1 MSSSSFWVG
10 WGFQKVREGAIK
22 PEAILLKSC
31 RIQNINLSNIL
42 ILILY
47 SHLHPWPAQGIY
59 PLKQYHRETIHI
71 TSKVQKYYSLIALYK
86 SPQLHTFKLLANN
99 LPNLHLV
106 PSNLCIFQSPLQRSE
121 TYPVPLRS
129 PRCFRIVVGHSLLH
143 CLYQIPSHF
152 PYYLVE
158 VIWVVGLCYPHR
170 QIFVA

>member
-1 MSSSSFWVG
+1 MG
-10 WGFQKVREGAIK
+10 
-22 PEAILLKSC
+22 
-31 RIQNINLSNIL
+31 N
-42 ILILY
+42 
-47 SHLHPWPAQGIY
+47 
-59 PLKQYHRETIHI
+59 
-71 TSKVQKYYSLIALYK
+71 KYYSLIALYK

-106 PSNLCIFQSPLQRSE
+106 PSNLCIFQSPLQRPE

-158 VIWVVGLCYPHR
+158 VVWVVGFCYPHR
-170 QIFVA
+170 QIFVAQWVFTKLLELAYPTLFELRYETRVL